1 MTARGILACRRNSTA
16 VSRFGWLATGLERLA
31 LGALILTIFLFGY
44 WTALPVGWF
53 STSWDIG
60 SQYQLVTLFKSPYRM
75 VILYPSDIAAATTI
89 VLWLLGR
96 AAASITHREHHPLR
110 FGPPY
115 LILPLVGL
123 ASLAAFSA
131 TQAILPILSIEIA
144 LHLVLL
150 ALLVIA
156 IINLRPPRWAVLAPL
171 ALLLTIEGI
180 LSLAQILAQST
191 LVSQVLFNA
200 KQNSTPDQTETS
212 VVQLPNGVRWLR
224 AYGSFP
230 HPNILGGFLCL
241 AIPIVAGAYLRL
253 PRRKWTSWLLLIS
266 LVLGL
271 LALLLSFSRAAWL
284 GVFTSALW
292 AGLLFWQRRRANR
305 STAEAAPDPLGKR
318 VRQGWRLKLRLTFL
332 CLLGV
337 GVLAGLVAALG
348 PVIQTRLLLNNSA
361 LEQRSVSER
370 VILLEAGAVLFTQHP
385 WLGVGAGNMPLVELS
400 YPPTRNI
407 GEPTHNVPIAI
418 AVETGLFGLL
428 LWLIPPIAVLWAAW
442 RRRFALS
449 SAGLAAS
456 AALIALLTVAQLDH
470 YLWTEPTASLFW
482 WLGVALAALWITGDA
497 TETRPSS

>member
-1 MTARGILACRRNSTA
+1 MTARGILAWKRNGTA
-16 VSRFGWLATGLERLA
+16 VSRFGWLATGLERMA
-31 LGALILTIFLFGY
+31 LGALTITIFLLGY

-53 STSWDIG
+53 STSWNIG
-60 SQYQLVTLFKSPYRM
+60 SQYQLVTLFNSPFQTI
-75 VILYPSDIAAATTI
+75 ILYPSDIAAAVTI

-96 AAASITHREHHPLR
+96 TAASITRTEHHPLR
-110 FGPPY
+110 FGPLY
-115 LILPLVGL
+115 LTLPLVGL
-123 ASLAAFSA
+123 TALAALSA

-144 LHLVLL
+144 LHLFLL

-156 IINLRPPRWAVLAPL
+156 IINLRPPTWAVVAPL

-180 LSLAQILAQST
+180 LSLVQSLAQST
-191 LVSQVLFNA
+191 LLSHVLFNVD
-200 KQNSTPDQTETS
+200 QNSTPDQTETS

-241 AIPIVAGAYLRL
+241 AIPLVAGAYLRL
-253 PRRKWTSWLLLIS
+253 SRRKWNSWLLLIS
-266 LVLGL
+266 LALGL

-284 GVFTSALW
+284 GVFISALW

-305 STAEAAPDPLGKR
+305 PTAEAAPDPLGKR
-318 VRQGWRLKLRLTFL
+318 VRLGMVNTLLL

-337 GVLAGLVAALG
+337 GILVGMVAAFG
-348 PVIQTRLLLNNSA
+348 PVIQTRLLLNNST

-385 WLGVGAGNMPLVELS
+385 WLGVGAGNMPLIELS

-456 AALIALLTVAQLDH
+456 AALIALLTGAQLDH

-482 WLGVALAALWITGDA
+482 WLGVALAALWITDDA